1 MNHKK
6 RGMALIFNHERFYWQ
21 LMLGNRSGTEADRQN
36 LVRRYLA
43 KQDIML
49 IDEESHFLVLD

>member
-6 RGMALIFNHERFYWQ
+6 RGTALIFNHDHFHWQ
-21 LMLGNRSGTEADRQN
+21 LMLGSRSGTEADRQN

-43 KQDIML
+43 KQDML
-49 IDEESHFLVLD
+49 IGEESNFPVLD